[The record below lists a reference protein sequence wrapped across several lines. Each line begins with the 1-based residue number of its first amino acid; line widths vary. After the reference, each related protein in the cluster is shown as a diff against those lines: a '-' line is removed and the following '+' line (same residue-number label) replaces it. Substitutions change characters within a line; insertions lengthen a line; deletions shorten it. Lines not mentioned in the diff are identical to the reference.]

1 MTNQTSASVIEVR
14 DQSAADEISDG
25 SFGRTLDNTTAALMQ
40 YDADGNIPSRSV
52 NSLEAAARSAIE
64 IAGATPGA
72 DIIGIVTTGD
82 TRGVNKASVASIFE
96 QLDAETMVVIV
107 IHSNQAGDI
116 DKAFFDAL
124 DNDHPK
130 RKQID
135 VIYADEEKVADVI
148 GREVDEFLANLA
160 NA

>member
-1 MTNQTSASVIEVR
+1 MTKQISASVVEVR
-14 DQSAADEISDG
+14 DPSAADEITDG
-25 SFGRTLDNTTAALMQ
+25 SFARTVEDTIAALLQ
-40 YDADGNIPSRSV
+40 YDADGNIPTRSATG
-52 NSLEAAARSAIE
+52 LDTAARSVIE
-64 IAGATPGA
+64 IAGATAGP

-82 TRGVNKASVASIFE
+82 TRGVNKAGVASILE

-107 IHSNQAGDI
+107 VHSNQAGDV

-124 DNDHPK
+124 DNDHSK

-160 NA
+160 DA